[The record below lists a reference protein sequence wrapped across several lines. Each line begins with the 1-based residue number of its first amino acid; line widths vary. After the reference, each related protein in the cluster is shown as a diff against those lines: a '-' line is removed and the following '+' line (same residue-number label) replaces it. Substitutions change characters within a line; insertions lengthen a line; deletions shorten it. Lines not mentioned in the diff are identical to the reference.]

1 VGFLLGVGVDK
12 HKALEAYGGL
22 EVLVEAVVVEVRV
35 ETVMEVLVEVEQPT
49 QEVVVEE
56 VLVVQ
61 HLELMELLVEA
72 EL

>member
-1 VGFLLGVGVDK
+1 MGFLLGVGVDK
-12 HKALEAYGGL
+12 HKVLQVNGGL